1 MSRIAIFGTCPL
13 PFEPLPVAGPA
24 LRTMQLA
31 RPLWD
36 DGHEVLIIA
45 LRTAGCYPEDAPPD
59 ITSRPARTAMVR
71 NLSYEMFTDSSV
83 TRAILS
89 SFKPDGIVSA
99 GSLLPASVATNHADI
114 APVWADLFGDAL
126 SEIQSKAGVYGAEST
141 RDEIFHAWKM
151 LTSILVRADRF
162 SALSERQRLATIG
175 QLSLAGR
182 LNGENDGVELT
193 AMIPCGVDER
203 EKSPRPSRA
212 EAAARLSIPE
222 LARGDAFVALWAGS
236 YNTWID
242 GKTLFEGI
250 DRAMDREPRL
260 RYLSAGGGTAG
271 YNPRIYEDFVASVR
285 KSKHR
290 ARYHLAGWVPFQ
302 SMPDYYAVSDVGLN
316 VDRFTYE
323 GMLGSRNRVI
333 QFLTGGLPVLTT
345 PLTELTSTLAAQGHV
360 RSFPIGDADAFAT
373 ELLRAAGE
381 RATQREQVVQA
392 REFVLKEYGFGVT
405 AAALRAWAANPVR
418 ARDNEAILQSGS
430 SLVGA
435 REYSTLPQRHMDS
448 ESFLPWL
455 VNLQANQPQGISGRI
470 SKLERKLR
478 GK

>member
-1 MSRIAIFGTCPL
+1 
-13 PFEPLPVAGPA
+13 
-24 LRTMQLA
+24 MQLA
-31 RPLWD
+31 RPLWE
-36 DGHEVLIIA
+36 DGHEVLILA

-59 ITSRPARTAMVR
+59 ITTRPAPTAMVR
-71 NLSYEMFTDSSV
+71 NLDYKMFTDPSV
-83 TRAILS
+83 TRAILA
-89 SFKPDGIVSA
+89 SFRPDAIVSA
-99 GSLLPASVATNHADI
+99 GSLLPASIATNHVDI

-126 SEIQSKAGVYGAEST
+126 SEIQSKAGVYGAVKT

-175 QLSLAGR
+175 QLALAGR

-203 EKSPRPSRA
+203 QKPSRPSRQ
-212 EAAARLSIPE
+212 EAAARLGIPE

-271 YNPRIYEDFVASVR
+271 YNPRIYEDFIARVET
-285 KSKHR
+285 SKHR
-290 ARYHLAGWVPFQ
+290 ARYHLADWVPFHA
-302 SMPDYYAVSDVGLN
+302 MPDYYAASDIGLN

-333 QFLTGGLPVLTT
+333 QFLAGGLPVLTT
-345 PLTELTSTLAAQGHV
+345 PLCELVAILAAEGHL
-360 RSFPIGDADAFAT
+360 RTFQIGDAEAFAAQ
-373 ELLRAAGE
+373 LLRTVGE
-381 RATQREQVVQA
+381 RATLSDEVASASEYVM
-392 REFVLKEYGFGVT
+392 REFGFGAT
-405 AAALRAWAANPVR
+405 TAALRAWASKPVR
-418 ARDNEAILQSGS
+418 AADNEALLKSGS
-430 SLVGA
+430 PLVGA
-435 REYSTLPQRHMDS
+435 REYATLPQRHMDS

-455 VNLQANQPQGISGRI
+455 VNLQSNQPQGLSGRI
-470 SKLERKLR
+470 SKLEKKLR